1 MKYLTN
7 VYNISQT
14 SQDQKAVAA
23 TGQVWEEGVQQDPLI
38 SSPRVH

>member
-23 TGQVWEEGVQQDPLI
+23 TGQV
-38 SSPRVH
+38 